1 MWQGL
6 WPELPEQEIPIGHVT
21 NGVHFTTWIG
31 EEMGQ
36 LLDFYLGARWR
47 KNQDR
52 AEIWERVEDIPEGE
66 LWQAHEKQRERL
78 IKEVRRRLASRLEGR
93 GAPAQEVTQARS
105 FLHPRVLTIGFAR
118 RFAAYKRPTL
128 LLHDLE
134 RLIRLVNHPQMPVQI
149 IYAGK
154 AHPRDEEGKRL
165 IQQIVAASQRPE
177 LKGRLISLED
187 YDMELA
193 KLMVQGVDLWLA
205 NPRRPLEACSTSG
218 MKAVLNGSLFMS
230 TLDGWWDEAWNPEAG
245 WAIGRGGG
253 APRSPLPRRGRGRTP
268 VRSPGERSG
277 SPVL

>member
-1 MWQGL
+1 M
-6 WPELPEQEIPIGHVT
+6 
-21 NGVHFTTWIG
+21 
-31 EEMGQ
+31 
-36 LLDFYLGARWR
+36 
-47 KNQDR
+47 
-52 AEIWERVEDIPEGE
+52 
-66 LWQAHEKQRERL
+66 
-78 IKEVRRRLASRLEGR
+78 
-93 GAPAQEVTQARS
+93 TQARS

-134 RLIRLVNHPQMPVQI
+134 RLIRLANHPQMPVQI

-165 IQQIVAASQRPE
+165 IQQIVAASQWPE
-177 LKGRLISLED
+177 LKGRLIFLED

-218 MKAVLNGSLFMS
+218 MKVVLNGSLFMS

-245 WAIGRGGG
+245 WAIGRGEEL
-253 APRSPLPRRGRGRTP
+253 PDPLYQDAAEAELLYDLLEKEVVPLFYERDTRGLPWGWIRKMKNSLKMYGPYYNTHRM
-268 VRSPGERSG
+268 VR
-277 SPVL
+277 